1 MENLVPVKIIRNFL
15 SVIASGFIV
24 GQFRPEAVDAL
35 LTFKCLVIPNRV
47 IRTGVYISTWITAVG
62 AKQIASTRVIK
73 CDKKFCLLCSCGLRF
88 KFRLAVLW
96 AIASGLG

>member
-1 MENLVPVKIIRNFL
+1 MFEQKTGLGGAAILPLAVGRSKVRSVPGTHVQVFGHTEPSNK
-15 SVIASGFIV
+15 
-24 GQFRPEAVDAL
+24 
-35 LTFKCLVIPNRV
+35 NR
-47 IRTGVYISTWITAVG
+47 VYISTSITAVG